1 MASNNELPTD
11 MDYQNASLPL
21 SGKSTPERPIGQTSC
36 AKLEATKAD
45 IRRYTLIVQG
55 FENMITT
62 LKQSNAQDVNTTPPL
77 LRWSNNAPIMKIYLI
92 KRNIFNAKI
101 FELKKVSLMNVT
113 VDGYD
118 GKRVTQC
125 YSCNRFHHTAENC
138 HITPRCLKCGDA
150 HQTRECE
157 IERDEKPYC
166 INCETYG
173 HMANYSDCP
182 KFPKPRKGSQ
192 EKTNTYT
199 NTVNSIVRPGTS
211 YSQAASASNST
222 KTQQM
227 APQVKGNPAAL
238 LTNQANQSTLPTPLQ
253 SISTTTERLT

>member
-1 MASNNELPTD
+1 
-11 MDYQNASLPL
+11 
-21 SGKSTPERPIGQTSC
+21 
-36 AKLEATKAD
+36 
-45 IRRYTLIVQG
+45 
-55 FENMITT
+55 
-62 LKQSNAQDVNTTPPL
+62 
-77 LRWSNNAPIMKIYLI
+77 
-92 KRNIFNAKI
+92 
-101 FELKKVSLMNVT
+101 MNVT

-118 GKRVTQC
+118 GKGVTQC

-157 IERDEKPYC
+157 IKRVEKPYC

-173 HMANYSDCP
+173 HMANYSGCP
-182 KFPKPRKGSQ
+182 KFPKPRKGTQ

-211 YSQAASASNST
+211 YSQAASTSNLT

-227 APQVKGNPAAL
+227 APQVKGTPAAL
-238 LTNQANQSTLPTPLQ
+238 VTNQANQSTLPTLPPTINFNNNGTFDMNFITQTLQ
-253 SISTTTERLT
+253 QTQY